1 MGKTFKDQ
9 RKYEKKVRH
18 REEDTAGKMVP
29 RKNRKHYEEII
40 PEDEPLDPYEALD
53 YEWDER

>member
-1 MGKTFKDQ
+1 MGKTYKDQ

-18 REEDTAGKMVP
+18 REEDTAGKSVP

-40 PEDEPLDPYEALD
+40 PDDEPLNPYEIYDYDD
-53 YEWDER
+53 YE

>member
-1 MGKTFKDQ
+1 MGKTYKDQ

-18 REEDTAGKMVP
+18 REEDMAGKSVP

-40 PEDEPLDPYEALD
+40 PDDEPLNPYEIYDYDD
-53 YEWDER
+53 YE